1 MSKPTQDILHTLSE
15 PIRQKT
21 GHPGSTWRKM
31 RYVGRGETWTTQNVQ
46 FLDVPCFAPFHMS
59 KILMRGREGHAVFFH
74 LAWALNWL
82 AEVVGERETHREMVA
97 SHDWQNTRRK
107 KTVIRSAPICEVV
120 VGAPDRVSRKIRRIS
135 LTYCKVLPSI
145 CRVQCRYGDTGK
157 NDLALRAIY
166 SPVKCLQV

>member
-74 LAWALNWL
+74 LAWALNWS
-82 AEVVGERETHREMVA
+82 AEVREGEDA
-97 SHDWQNTRRK
+97 SRDGC
-107 KTVIRSAPICEVV
+107 I
-120 VGAPDRVSRKIRRIS
+120 SRLAKHTKEKDSNKIS
-135 LTYCKVLPSI
+135 S
-145 CRVQCRYGDTGK
+145 
-157 NDLALRAIY
+157 DL
-166 SPVKCLQV
+166 